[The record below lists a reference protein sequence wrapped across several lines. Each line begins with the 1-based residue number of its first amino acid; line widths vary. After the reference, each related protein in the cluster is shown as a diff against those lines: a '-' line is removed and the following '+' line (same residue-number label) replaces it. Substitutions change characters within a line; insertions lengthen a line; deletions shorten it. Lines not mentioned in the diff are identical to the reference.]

1 MDYEEICLNEMA
13 KLCLR
18 FRPPIIKIS
27 DKIVWIKP
35 SWTNDKAKSLYNK
48 WDKTLKRLK
57 ENHLFPNIVD
67 EEELR

>member
-27 DKIVWIKP
+27 DKLDIDKIVWIKP

-48 WDKTLKRLK
+48 WDKTLKRL
-57 ENHLFPNIVD
+57 